1 MFNARVLAFLLL
13 KVVKVFASVFF
24 VHFAHI
30 AEDENE
36 EAGLFKEANKS
47 HFTGHRDKPKYFRWS
62 VMSTSVRELLTSMN
76 NRYLQIRTRKGS
88 LFVV

>member
-1 MFNARVLAFLLL
+1 M
-13 KVVKVFASVFF
+13 KVFASVFF

-36 EAGLFKEANKS
+36 EAGLSKGVNKG
-47 HFTGHRDKPKYFRWS
+47 HFTGHREKPKYFRWS
-62 VMSTSVRELLTSMN
+62 VMSTSVREFLTSMN
-76 NRYLQIRTRKGS
+76 NHDLQIRTRKGS